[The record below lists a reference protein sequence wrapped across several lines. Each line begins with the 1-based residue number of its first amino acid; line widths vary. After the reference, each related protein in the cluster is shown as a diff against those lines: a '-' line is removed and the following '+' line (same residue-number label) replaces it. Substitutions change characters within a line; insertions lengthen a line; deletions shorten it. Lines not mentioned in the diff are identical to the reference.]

1 MNLADAPDW
10 YKFVWLKHQR
20 EVKKCSDDAIGR
32 ILDRYTENTG
42 KRVYLPDCE
51 GFVVPE
57 PKGIDDDDEEADEE
71 TTGRS
76 RQYLEHS
83 SVIQSPYLSK
93 GPRDLKRNGIQ
104 ELLFGLVFH
113 TLFLVVWFVL
123 LLEFLKTRHKSFSFG
138 VEILLQFRHCFQ

>member
-57 PKGIDDDDEEADEE
+57 PKGIDDDDEEGDEE

-76 RQYLEHS
+76 RQQLEHS
-83 SVIQSPYLSK
+83 SVFFKAHMFPKAQGTSNEMEHK
-93 GPRDLKRNGIQ
+93 KRHPFW
-104 ELLFGLVFH
+104 L
-113 TLFLVVWFVL
+113 
-123 LLEFLKTRHKSFSFG
+123 SFSYYPF
-138 VEILLQFRHCFQ
+138 LRHGLFCS

>member
-57 PKGIDDDDEEADEE
+57 PKGIDDDDEEGDEE

-83 SVIQSPYLSK
+83 SVIQSP
-93 GPRDLKRNGIQ
+93 RDLKRNGTQ
-104 ELLFGLVFH
+104 EK
-113 TLFLVVWFVL
+113 TPFLAQFFILPFLAAWFVL
-123 LLEFLKTRHKSFSFG
+123 VLEFLKTRQRTF
-138 VEILLQFRHCFQ
+138 L